1 MRGRAD
7 RRVLRAMVGFRAP
20 GTRLSPRSL
29 VVVGF
34 ARRLSGVQ
42 AGASSPGAFAARGG
56 SRGVARP
63 VAGSGAAR
71 RPGGEPSPRAAA
83 GADRGGMRGWR
94 VRAFA
99 QRGRSGSAL
108 LVSSETMAS
117 LPWRPRRNGVRLRRR
132 VVRRFA
138 SGRGGVGG
146 SGDGHGCGRD
156 MRSAGEDRAARGVRG
171 PRGGGRRLQASTAG
185 LEGVLAGCA
194 FAVFAV
200 LCCLALNRLFGRTG
214 RTPVGYG
221 DVRCMAA
228 LSLASGV
235 ATPLGAA
242 LCYGGA
248 AAFSLAGIAAG
259 KLSWRSGIPMA
270 PFLAAWLVGGACA
283 CLHGM
288 G

>member
-1 MRGRAD
+1 
-7 RRVLRAMVGFRAP
+7 
-20 GTRLSPRSL
+20 
-29 VVVGF
+29 
-34 ARRLSGVQ
+34 
-42 AGASSPGAFAARGG
+42 
-56 SRGVARP
+56 
-63 VAGSGAAR
+63 
-71 RPGGEPSPRAAA
+71 
-83 GADRGGMRGWR
+83 
-94 VRAFA
+94 
-99 QRGRSGSAL
+99 
-108 LVSSETMAS
+108 
-117 LPWRPRRNGVRLRRR
+117 
-132 VVRRFA
+132 
-138 SGRGGVGG
+138 
-146 SGDGHGCGRD
+146 
-156 MRSAGEDRAARGVRG
+156 
-171 PRGGGRRLQASTAG
+171 
-185 LEGVLAGCA
+185 
-194 FAVFAV
+194 
-200 LCCLALNRLFGRTG
+200 RTG